1 MDSLKDLQK
10 AIADFTEENNLV
22 CSPQS
27 RLLDLLS
34 ELGEVSKELLK
45 GSDYGRGEL
54 VLPVGWHE
62 EIGDLLFSLICLAN
76 ESGVDLK
83 DALDCVME
91 KYKRRLEKGGVGSG
105 R

>member
-1 MDSLKDLQK
+1 MDSLKELQK
-10 AIADFTEENNLV
+10 AIARFTHENNLV

-45 GSDYGRGEL
+45 GCEYGRREL
-54 VLPVGWHE
+54 ALSVEWE
-62 EIGDLLFSLICLAN
+62 EEMGDLLFSLICLAN

-83 DALDCVME
+83 DALDSVME
-91 KYKRRLEKGGVGSG
+91 KYNRRLEKGGVGSG